1 MTRWN
6 EGVFEPYLPAELV
19 LRQAEIGVIVAD
31 RQSSVL
37 FANEYVARLLRLPV
51 GASQLTGQPL
61 HTLGFIPDG
70 DLQKAADLSRQVLS
84 GVSWEGTFTGSRADG
99 SMVFLRVVAVPLRHP
114 SGDIDGM
121 VLMLSESGR
130 RDAQREQDR
139 LRVLE
144 RIGER
149 LAGSLELDATLRQV
163 AQILVPQFADHCFI
177 DLFTGE
183 KLIRR
188 AQAHAGGWEPP
199 PGTWARIGEP
209 IYYPSGH
216 FMQQAMTRLETIV
229 VPDLHAEYYPA
240 PSEESMSAADQAGLT
255 SVLASPLYARGELLG
270 VMSLALSRLT
280 DRPDPHYDL
289 SDGDLVGAIAS
300 RVAVAI
306 DNAMLF
312 EAERQTALAF
322 QQSLLPQRV
331 PELDGLEVA
340 FRYVPAKPLETQ
352 GQGIQTQVGGDWYDI
367 IPLAAGRVG
376 LVIGDVEGRGPRAAA
391 NMGQLRAALRAYAQ
405 DEKAPADIMR
415 KLDEWVR
422 STAPAGAGGD
432 PPTVSCIY
440 MIYDAWSRELTFANA
455 GHAAPLMA
463 SGGTVRPLEVR
474 HKGVLLGVRGR
485 GIRGLPTYKEQT
497 VRLPPGAALVLYT
510 DGLTD
515 RRTRIDGPG
524 HYTEAEA
531 VAMLRDAVL
540 AAGSGAAG
548 TGAAARAIAGG
559 RDAGPPGTPG
569 GGVASAL
576 ALAAENAVPG
586 DIDDD
591 MAILV
596 LRSSPEDLASAERIF
611 PAEPIM
617 VSEARRLA
625 AATFASWD
633 MDPDQADLACLLV
646 SETVTNAVLHASV
659 TPSPTA
665 RRFDLDTDPPA
676 AIPAS
681 LSAVPGVS
689 AVPAGLPSAWP
700 TAVAAVAAQ
709 AWDNPVAHRAPAHRP
724 REFVLRLRRGA
735 EAVWVEV
742 FDPDLRL
749 PRLRTARAT
758 DEGGRGLYLVEQL
771 ATRWGSRPT
780 PEGKAVWFEI
790 PLNGRLRL
798 VRRVGGP
805 VEQGEQHHHDDD
817 DRAPVLAV
825 DRQAQALAAAGPQ
838 PGDTQADEHHQD
850 DSAHMPSSRVHG
862 RRYRSSIRL
871 IRDYDN
877 LTDSSRWARRRVR
890 PAGADSRRRAWC
902 GSAAGR
908 ARRACAAGS

>member
-6 EGVFEPYLPAELV
+6 DGVSDPYLPPELV
-19 LRQAEIGVIVAD
+19 LSQAEIGVIVAD
-31 RQSSVL
+31 RQSNLL
-37 FANEYVARLLRLPV
+37 FANEYVARLLRVPADAARLV
-51 GASQLTGQPL
+51 GQPL
-61 HTLGFIPDG
+61 HMLGFIPDG
-70 DLQKAADLSRQVLS
+70 DLPKAADLSRQVLS
-84 GVSWEGTFTGSRADG
+84 GVPWEGTFAGVRGDG
-99 SMVFLRVVAVPLRHP
+99 TLVFLRVLAVPLRHP

-121 VLMLSESGR
+121 VVLVTEAGR

-139 LRVLE
+139 LRLLE

-149 LAGSLELDATLRQV
+149 LAGSLELDATLRHV

-177 DLFTGE
+177 DLFSGD

-188 AQAHAGGWEPP
+188 VQTHAGGWEPP
-199 PGTWARIGEP
+199 AGTWAHVGEA
-209 IYYPSGH
+209 IHYPPGH
-216 FMQQAMTRLETIV
+216 FMQQAMARLETIV
-229 VPDLHAEYYPA
+229 VPDLHAESYPA
-240 PSEESMSAADQAGLT
+240 PSEESMAAADAAGLT
-255 SVLASPLYARGELLG
+255 SVLASPLYARGQLLG
-270 VMSLALSRLT
+270 VMALALSRVT
-280 DRPDPHYDL
+280 DRPDPHYDQ
-289 SDGDLVGAIAS
+289 SDGDLIGAIAS

-322 QQSLLPQRV
+322 QQSLLPQEA
-331 PELDGLEVA
+331 PDLDGLEVA

-376 LVIGDVEGRGPRAAA
+376 MVIGDVEGRGPRAAA
-391 NMGQLRAALRAYAQ
+391 TMGQLRAALRAYAQ
-405 DEKAPADIMR
+405 DEQAPADIMR

-422 STAPAGAGGD
+422 STAPVGAGGD

-440 MIYDAWSRELTFANA
+440 LIYDAWSRELTFANA

-463 SGGTVRPLEVR
+463 SGGRVRPLEVR

-485 GIRGLPTYKEQT
+485 GIRGLPTYREQT
-497 VRLPPGAALVLYT
+497 VRLPPGATLVLYT

-515 RRTRIDGPG
+515 RRTRADGSG

-531 VAMLRDAVL
+531 VALLRDAIL
-540 AAGSGAAG
+540 AGASRGTAAG
-548 TGAAARAIAGG
+548 
-559 RDAGPPGTPG
+559 
-569 GGVASAL
+569 AL

-596 LRSSPEDLASAERIF
+596 LRSSPHDLASAERVF
-611 PAEPIM
+611 AAEPIM

-625 AATFASWD
+625 AATFASWH

-646 SETVTNAVLHASV
+646 SEVVTNAVLHASV
-659 TPSPTA
+659 TPSPA
-665 RRFDLDTDPPA
+665 GRRFDLDIDPLT
-676 AIPAS
+676 AIPAPMPVMP
-681 LSAVPGVS
+681 ATS
-689 AVPAGLPSAWP
+689 AVPAGAPGTPGMPSAWSA
-700 TAVAAVAAQ
+700 TAAAVAAQ
-709 AWDNPVAHRAPAHRP
+709 AWDKQVAVAHPAPAHRP

-790 PLNGRLRL
+790 PL
-798 VRRVGGP
+798 
-805 VEQGEQHHHDDD
+805 D
-817 DRAPVLAV
+817 
-825 DRQAQALAAAGPQ
+825 
-838 PGDTQADEHHQD
+838 
-850 DSAHMPSSRVHG
+850 
-862 RRYRSSIRL
+862 
-871 IRDYDN
+871 
-877 LTDSSRWARRRVR
+877 
-890 PAGADSRRRAWC
+890 
-902 GSAAGR
+902 GSHR
-908 ARRACAAGS
+908 